1 VAAVGAGA
9 TAGTAQTAAGSAIT
23 SPYADLPPPAVQP
36 TSQSPFAPP
45 ISWANEMSANG
56 PAGGKEAAD
65 ADSLVASLVD
75 SGDGAFD
82 DQQSDA

>member
-1 VAAVGAGA
+1 
-9 TAGTAQTAAGSAIT
+9 
-23 SPYADLPPPAVQP
+23 
-36 TSQSPFAPP
+36 
-45 ISWANEMSANG
+45 MSANG